1 VEVLLRVY
9 VKCIAGGEETANRR
23 IDEAPA
29 A

>member
-9 VKCIAGGEETANRR
+9 VKCIDCDEETANRR
-23 IDEAPA
+23 IDEALA